1 MRFSPYPC
9 DVFVIFCLQTCRFCS
24 VFFIFHELVEEG
36 YPLHR
41 QMRVIGIYVDGLALV
56 VYVDM
61 LAGNSGKCRDLLG
74 LHGELDLRVPH
85 FSQKSLCKL
94 HKNAFYN

>member
-1 MRFSPYPC
+1 
-9 DVFVIFCLQTCRFCS
+9 
-24 VFFIFHELVEEG
+24 
-36 YPLHR
+36 
-41 QMRVIGIYVDGLALV
+41 MRVIGIYVDGLALV